1 MFWEFAIGIFVMVFL
16 VVVLMPSF
24 WSSRT
29 NLRKR
34 PEEDAGPYR
43 HQKPKD
49 P

>member
-1 MFWEFAIGIFVMVFL
+1 MFWQLFIGIFVMVFL

-29 NLRKR
+29 DLRKR

-43 HQKPKD
+43 KTKRP
-49 P
+49 